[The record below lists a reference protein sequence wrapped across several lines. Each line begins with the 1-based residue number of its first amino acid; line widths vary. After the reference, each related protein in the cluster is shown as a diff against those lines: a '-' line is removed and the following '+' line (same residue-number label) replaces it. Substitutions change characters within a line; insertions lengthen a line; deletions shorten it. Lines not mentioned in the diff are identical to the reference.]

1 MPLTTLTPGAF
12 VRHPQQPDWGL
23 GQIQSVIGHRA
34 TVGFEHRGKV
44 LIDLR
49 VVRLEPVKAEGRRCR
64 PPDL

>member
-1 MPLTTLTPGAF
+1 MARTLTPGAF

-44 LIDLR
+44 LVDLR
-49 VVRLEPVKAEGRRCR
+49 VVRLEPVEPDRHGRGPRAA
-64 PPDL
+64 